1 MGFKLIAQL
10 VLIVTALTIIFTFV
24 TPSLATIKSNQDEL
38 FQYKEAVLKA
48 SQFNARLQE
57 LISIRD
63 SFAQEDMD
71 SLELFLPARIDKV
84 SVMKDIESI
93 FASNNVLI
101 TSIKSNEEVSPIQD
115 AVLEGIEAAA
125 AAPEISYQDMEVSF
139 SASYQQL
146 KEILMLIEANVTLLE
161 VMELSF
167 NVNTKNAPNEEVA
180 VPSDHYG
187 FVLTLRTYGLTGS
200 EK

>member
-1 MGFKLIAQL
+1 MGFKLIAQI
-10 VLIVTALTIIFTFV
+10 VLIVTAFTIIFTFV

-57 LISIRD
+57 LKDIRD
-63 SFAQEDMD
+63 SFSQDDMS
-71 SLELFLPARIDKV
+71 SLDTFLPTSIDKV

-93 FASNNVLI
+93 FGNLGVPV
-101 TSIKSNEEVSPIQD
+101 TSIAASEEVSPTGDI
-115 AVLEGIEAAA
+115 VLEGVEASA
-125 AAPEISYQDMEVSF
+125 AAPVISYQDYEVTF
-139 SASYQQL
+139 TTSYENL
-146 KEILMLIEANVTLLE
+146 KNLLALLEANATLLE

-167 NVNTKNAPNEEVA
+167 DVNMRSADEEGA
-180 VPSDHYG
+180 VPEGQYS
-187 FVLTLRTYGLTGS
+187 FLLVLRTYGLTGS